1 MAENVNMDSF
11 IRDTLRSIQRPRDVD
26 FYSEQQPLVSKST
39 KQFTTTSISDTPVS
53 GFTGGGLLPQK
64 PQEHQWQVTTATP
77 TAVSVTG
84 GVFRSQGDFNQADVF
99 SVGLEVEASGYV
111 ILTVIRDTDS
121 REVVEV
127 PAISYVE
134 GDVPESDYYNQIIP
148 LAKVTFEGEGEGE
161 EAAITNILQ
170 LKFEEL
176 HVFEDLAVVN
186 GEFRLVDLLMA
197 SRNIYE
203 PPPP

>member
-1 MAENVNMDSF
+1 
-11 IRDTLRSIQRPRDVD
+11 
-26 FYSEQQPLVSKST
+26 
-39 KQFTTTSISDTPVS
+39 
-53 GFTGGGLLPQK
+53 
-64 PQEHQWQVTTATP
+64 
-77 TAVSVTG
+77 VTG
-84 GVFRSQGDFNQADVF
+84 GVFRSQGDFNQGDFNQADVF

-134 GDVPESDYYNQIIP
+134 GDVPESDYYSQIIP
-148 LAKVTFEGEGEGE
+148 LAKVTFEGEGE

-197 SRNIYE
+197 SRNIYD

>member
-1 MAENVNMDSF
+1 MDSF

-53 GFTGGGLLPQK
+53 VFTDGRLLSQGQS
-64 PQEHQWQVTTATP
+64 QEHQWQVTTATATP

-84 GVFRSQGDFNQADVF
+84 GVFRSQGDFNQADVS
-99 SVGLEVEASGYV
+99 SVELEVEASGYV

-134 GDVPESDYYNQIIP
+134 GDVPESDYYNQFIP
-148 LAKVTFEGEGEGE
+148 LAKVTFEGEGG

-170 LKFEEL
+170 LKFEGL

-197 SRNIYE
+197 SRNIYD